1 MSMLFP
7 RLDAHLMQSH
17 IGDLAGASPE
27 SIADSLTEPRQG
39 VGETYAELGGT
50 RIRLG
55 ELATLQREL
64 RTIAKQHGFPQQPK
78 TDKAQ
83 QFDQRTAVHLFEKMR
98 ITAHEAAQPSVWQY
112 LCCMVVPDIVRWRFP
127 GEEGKGTSIDRFIG
141 GRRNVLG
148 RLWWR
153 AYVLRDDGAPPDE
166 RHNLMRALGEDE
178 LVQLMERPAVFGD
191 RRLVKAS
198 AKAFLEEAAR
208 TKLPRQKLN
217 REIQKRLYRR
227 MPLVFF
233 GALNDAQLVATL
245 SSIASQTSDSIVQ
258 QKIIIGVDPH

>member
-1 MSMLFP
+1 MSTLFP
-7 RLDAHLMQSH
+7 RLGADLMHSH
-17 IGDLAGASPE
+17 IAELANPSPE
-27 SIADSLTEPRQG
+27 SIAESLTEPRLG

-64 RTIAKQHGFPQQPK
+64 RTIARQHGFPQQPK

-98 ITAHEAAQPSVWQY
+98 ISAHEAAQPSVWQY

-127 GEEGKGTSIDRFIG
+127 GEGDKGTSIDRFIG
-141 GRRNVLG
+141 GRRNTLG

-153 AYVLRDDGAPPDE
+153 AYVLRDDSSPPED
-166 RHNLMRALGEDE
+166 RHNLMRAMGEDE

-191 RRLVKAS
+191 RRLVRAS
-198 AKAFLEEAAR
+198 ATAFLAEAAR
-208 TKLPRQKLN
+208 TKVPRQMLM
-217 REIQKRLYRR
+217 REIQKRLVRR
-227 MPLVFF
+227 MPLTFF
-233 GALNDAQLVATL
+233 GAMDDAQLKTALDDIACETVASMATQ
-245 SSIASQTSDSIVQ
+245 SAT
-258 QKIIIGVDPH
+258 IGKPV